1 MWTKYDNQGFEN
13 EEDYLKSLKK
23 DDDYH
28 FSYSFEYIAKNHG
41 NDIYDIETTNMEV
54 SVNWSD
60 SYLGYVISY
69 NIPEMYK
76 IDASQG
82 NGSEADF
89 YNEDVHWRLISDL
102 EDMDIGAEAIASY

>member
-1 MWTKYDNQGFEN
+1 MWTEYDNQGFEN

-23 DDDYH
+23 DDSYH
-28 FSYSFEYIAKNHG
+28 FSYSFEYIAKNYG

-54 SVNWSD
+54 DVNWSD
-60 SYLGYVISY
+60 AYLGYVISY

-82 NGSEADF
+82 NGSEIDF
-89 YNEDVHWRLISDL
+89 YNDDVHWRLISDL
-102 EDMDIGAEAIASY
+102 DDMDIGAEAIASY

>member
-1 MWTKYDNQGFEN
+1 MWSKYDNQGFEN

-23 DDDYH
+23 DDGYH
-28 FSYSFEYIAKNHG
+28 FSYSFEYIAKNFG
-41 NDIYDIETTNMEV
+41 NDIYDIETANMEV

-60 SYLGYVISY
+60 AYLGYVISY
-69 NIPEMYK
+69 NVPEMYK

-82 NGSEADF
+82 NGSETDF
-89 YNEDVHWRLISDL
+89 YNDDVHWRLISEL